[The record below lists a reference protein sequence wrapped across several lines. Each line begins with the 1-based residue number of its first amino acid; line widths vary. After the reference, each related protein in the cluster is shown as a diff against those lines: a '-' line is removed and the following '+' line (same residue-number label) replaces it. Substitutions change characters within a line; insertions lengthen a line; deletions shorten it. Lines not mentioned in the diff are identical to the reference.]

1 MTATTVA
8 SPRVWTGEPLG
19 RHDPVPLPGF
29 LLEHARALGDK
40 PAMVD
45 GPTGRTL
52 SYRQLAVLP
61 YSSGTTGLPKGS
73 S

>member
-8 SPRVWTGEPLG
+8 SPRVWTGGPLG

-29 LLEHARALGDK
+29 LLEHARDLGGK
-40 PAMVD
+40 PALVD

-52 SYRQLAVLP
+52 SYRQLADGVERAEAA
-61 YSSGTTGLPKGS
+61 GGS
-73 S
+73 